1 MIIKKEREEEVMNK
15 IKHLAERT
23 VETIKQEGIVSFGK
37 KTINYVKLRTIARP
51 KIEAI
56 YGDVLFINGCT
67 LPHPSRYRVD
77 HQIEQLLSS
86 GMAATRIDYD
96 KLTLDLMKY
105 YRAFVFFRCPITETV
120 KQFITLA
127 KENNKVV
134 FFDIDD
140 LVIDKKYTE
149 TIPYLKT
156 MSKEE
161 KALYDDGVARMQET
175 LRMCDYAITT
185 TERLQQEL
193 ENYVQEVYI
202 NRNVASERMAELS
215 FKAIASKES
224 HDDVVLGYLSGSITH
239 NPDVELIKPVLVKLM
254 KKYDFLKLKLIGE
267 ISVPEEFH
275 DFENRIIFEPF
286 MSWEHLPK
294 VIASLDINL
303 APLEQSIFNEAKSE
317 NKWVEA
323 ALCQVVTVASDVG
336 AFHTMIHD
344 GEDGFLCKDKKEWE
358 NVLTQLIEDKALRE
372 QVAMKA
378 YQRIIKNHITTYSG
392 HGLAKYIQSKLARNI
407 LFVLPTTN
415 ISGGVNVIIR
425 HINMLRKKGYD
436 VAVINMDNNN
446 QDIDSKWG
454 KVYVIKKYKM
464 KVSGHVDTM
473 VASLWATL
481 DYVKKCPNVSHRMY
495 LVQNFETD
503 FASFGQYMRV
513 EANATYEDVTGVKYL
528 TISKWCE
535 GWLKE
540 RFEKEVTYAPNGI
553 DLNQF
558 PFKKRDFKGKIKIL
572 IEGNSDDYY
581 KNVDES
587 FRIVEKLDK
596 NKYEIQFL
604 SYQGEPKKWYYVD
617 KFMHKVPY
625 AEVGKV
631 YQEADI
637 LIKTSILESFSYP
650 PLEMMAT
657 GGLVVVAPNGGNI
670 EYIKDGENCLFY
682 EPGNIE
688 DAVQK
693 IELLVKDKKLRD
705 KLIKG
710 GLETAKKRE
719 WSAVEE
725 EIIRL
730 YQIDEKH

>member
-1 MIIKKEREEEVMNK
+1 MITKKEREEKVMSK

-23 VETIKQEGIVSFGK
+23 VETLKKEGIGSFGK
-37 KTINYVKLRTIARP
+37 KVVNYVKLRTIARP
-51 KIEAI
+51 KIEKI

-67 LPHPSRYRVD
+67 LPHPTRYRVD
-77 HQIEQLLSS
+77 HQIEQLLAS

-105 YRAFVFFRCPITETV
+105 YRAFVFFRCPITDTV
-120 KQFITLA
+120 KQFIELA

-149 TIPYLKT
+149 TIPYVKA

-161 KALYDDGVARMQET
+161 KDLYDDGVLRMQET

-185 TERLQQEL
+185 TERLKEEL
-193 ENYVQEVYI
+193 QNYVKEVYI

-215 FKAIASKES
+215 LKAMAGKVE

-239 NPDVELIKPVLVKLM
+239 NPDVELIKSVLVKLM

-267 ISVPEEFH
+267 ISVPEEFQE
-275 DFENRIIFEPF
+275 FEDRILFESF
-286 MSWEHLPK
+286 MSWENLPK

-336 AFHTMIHD
+336 AFHTMIHNE
-344 GEDGFLCKDKKEWE
+344 EDGFLCQNEKDWE
-358 NVLTQLIEDKALRE
+358 KVLTHLIEDKSLRE
-372 QVAMKA
+372 KVAKKA
-378 YQRIIKNHITTYSG
+378 YDRIIKNHITTYSS

-407 LFVLPTTN
+407 AFVLPTTN
-415 ISGGVNVIIR
+415 ISGGVNVILR
-425 HINMLRKKGYD
+425 HISMLKNKGCD
-436 VAVINMDNNN
+436 VFVINMDNND
-446 QDIDSKWG
+446 QDVDSKWG
-454 KVYVIKKYKM
+454 KVSVIKKHKT
-464 KVSGHVDTM
+464 KISGHIDTM
-473 VASLWATL
+473 VASLWSTL
-481 DYVKKCPNVSHRMY
+481 YYVRKCPNVSHRMY
-495 LVQNFETD
+495 FVQNFETD
-503 FASFGQYMRV
+503 FASFGQYMRI
-513 EANATYEDVTGVKYL
+513 EANATYEDITGVKYI
-528 TISKWCE
+528 TISKWCQN
-535 GWLKE
+535 WLKE
-540 RFEKEVTYAPNGI
+540 RFEKETTYAPNGI

-558 PFKKRDFKGKIKIL
+558 PFKKREFKGKIKIL

-587 FRIVEKLDK
+587 FKIVEKLDK

-617 KFMHKVPY
+617 KFMHRVPY

-637 LIKTSILESFSYP
+637 LIKSSILESFSYP

-657 GGLVVVAPNGGNI
+657 GGLVVVAPNGGNV
-670 EYIKDGENCLFY
+670 EYLKDGENCLLY

-693 IELLVKDKKLRD
+693 VEKLVEDEKLRD
-705 KLIKG
+705 HLIKG
-710 GLETAKKRE
+710 GVATAKARDWEKIE
-719 WSAVEE
+719 ND
-725 EIIRL
+725 IIKM
-730 YQIDEKH
+730 YEVK